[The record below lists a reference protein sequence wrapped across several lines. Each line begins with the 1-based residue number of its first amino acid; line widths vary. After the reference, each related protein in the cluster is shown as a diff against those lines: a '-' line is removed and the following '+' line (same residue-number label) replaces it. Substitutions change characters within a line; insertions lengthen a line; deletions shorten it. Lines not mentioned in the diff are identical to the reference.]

1 MAARLVAAL
10 QLADDERKSAASG
23 LHTHLCECLSLRE
36 GTSCWG
42 PQESLGVAE
51 ERGINEL
58 CHFAVTWTGIT
69 THHKQ
74 HLGDLTVQI
83 RKEWETSKPW

>member
-1 MAARLVAAL
+1 MAVWLAAAL

-23 LHTHLCECLSLRE
+23 LDTDLCELFIKGRNQLLR
-36 GTSCWG
+36 
-42 PQESLGVAE
+42 PPESLGAAE

-58 CHFAVTWTGIT
+58 CHFAVTWKGIA